1 MVIAEEKKLV
11 CPWLPTTL
19 VGDDGTRVAAFES
32 CYREACPYWGVVKV
46 GIKEGRLAGILGCR
60 HVARVAGDV

>member
-1 MVIAEEKKLV
+1 MIAEEKKLV
-11 CPWLPTTL
+11 CPWLSTTL

-46 GIKEGRLAGILGCR
+46 RIKEGRPAGIWGYR
-60 HVARVAGDV
+60 RVATVASDV